1 MKYIREYRKYFVSL
15 FQLILFIPYFL
26 QGFIGS
32 DWDSYGSYAS
42 SLIIENRNIYL
53 PSRPPGFPL
62 FEYLVSFFINFE
74 VRVILFVIFFFL
86 VGINFVTD
94 KLFSEKYINDFL
106 YFALLTSP
114 ILLISSFS
122 IMDYV
127 VGLFFSLCGL
137 YSLKDEVKSEY
148 LFLVLMILASAT
160 RLSNILFFLVGLYI
174 IKKNGSSNRKI
185 ILLTSAYFLAII
197 LVYFPAYNLAGGL
210 CFLNLTNTDHDL
222 FQRLGRF
229 GYKQTYLVGLPGL
242 ALLLYIIIS
251 IRKKVK
257 FSDFYLPYILILLL
271 FEISFLRL
279 PTEEGHMLPALFM
292 FFLLLSQIKISHNL
306 QLYLFITIF
315 LSNFIYLELISV
327 DVPNHVEN
335 FTFAPRLEEGLLLQD
350 YEERAIKGVDAN
362 YHIDNAVIQVVDS
375 WKDGGPN
382 C

>member
-1 MKYIREYRKYFVSL
+1 
-15 FQLILFIPYFL
+15 
-26 QGFIGS
+26 
-32 DWDSYGSYAS
+32 
-42 SLIIENRNIYL
+42 
-53 PSRPPGFPL
+53 
-62 FEYLVSFFINFE
+62 
-74 VRVILFVIFFFL
+74 
-86 VGINFVTD
+86 VTD

-137 YSLKDEVKSEY
+137 YAIQKEIKSEY
-148 LFLVLMILASAT
+148 LFLILMILASAT
-160 RLSNILFFLVGLYI
+160 RLSNILFFLVGIYI
-174 IKKNGSSNRKI
+174 IRKNGTSNGKI
-185 ILLTSAYFLAII
+185 ILLTSAYAFAVI
-197 LVYFPAYNLAGGL
+197 LIYFPAYTLAGGL

-229 GYKQTYLVGLPGL
+229 VYKQTYLIGLPGL
-242 ALLLYIIIS
+242 VILLYVIFRN
-251 IRKKVK
+251 RKNFK
-257 FSDFYLPYILILLL
+257 FSNLYLPYILILLL

-292 FFLLLSQIKISHNL
+292 FFLLLSQTKISNNL
-306 QLYLFITIF
+306 QIYLFLTIF
-315 LSNFIYLELISV
+315 ISNFVYLELISV

-335 FTFAPRLEEGLLLQD
+335 FTFSPRLEEGLLLQD
-350 YEERAIKGVDAN
+350 YAEREVKGVDAN
-362 YHIDNAVIQVVDS
+362 YHINNAVSQVIDS

>member
-1 MKYIREYRKYFVSL
+1 MKYIREHRKYFVSL
-15 FQLILFIPYFL
+15 FQIILFIPFFR
-26 QGFIGS
+26 QGLIGS

-42 SLIIENRNIYL
+42 SLIIENQNIYL

-62 FEYLVSFFINFE
+62 FEYLVSFFINYE

-137 YSLKDEVKSEY
+137 YSIKDEIKSEY
-148 LFLVLMILASAT
+148 SFLFLMILASAT

-174 IKKNGSSNRKI
+174 IKKNGSSNLKI
-185 ILLTSAYFLAII
+185 ILLTSAYFFAII

-292 FFLLLSQIKISHNL
+292 FFLLLSQIKISNNL